1 MSTNNNACVDSSV
14 RQHLASINIS
24 EEEIFD
30 LNSLDPDKSSGI
42 DTIGPRVGKKMC
54 SFSVWTNASSICN
67 KPQQTHHNI
76 GLVYSCYHPC
86 TQVWRQSLVSNYR
99 PISLLSNTSKV
110 LEQLIYNK
118 VIHHISNFLTPK
130 QFGFL

>member
-42 DTIGPRVGKKMC
+42 DTIGPRV
-54 SFSVWTNASSICN
+54 
-67 KPQQTHHNI
+67 
-76 GLVYSCYHPC
+76 
-86 TQVWRQSLVSNYR
+86 
-99 PISLLSNTSKV
+99 
-110 LEQLIYNK
+110 
-118 VIHHISNFLTPK
+118 
-130 QFGFL
+130 